1 MAEVARGDLAPEN
14 DGISATS
21 KLFAQIYSELRQLAE
36 RRMYA
41 EGTDQ
46 TLQATALVHEA
57 FVRLVDQ
64 SRPQSWDSPGHLFA
78 AAAQAMRRILVER
91 ARRKNRI
98 KNGAGFVRQAM
109 EDVSTPDPDLQLLE
123 LDDALSRL
131 TLEDSEAATIVEL
144 HHFAGLSHEAVAEAL
159 KISVYQ
165 ARQKWSFAR
174 AWLQDALTN

>member
-1 MAEVARGDLAPEN
+1 MGLSWA
-14 DGISATS
+14 S
-21 KLFAQIYSELRQLAE
+21 LRS
-36 RRMYA
+36 RSPS
-41 EGTDQ
+41 
-46 TLQATALVHEA
+46 HE
-57 FVRLVDQ
+57 
-64 SRPQSWDSPGHLFA
+64 
-78 AAAQAMRRILVER
+78 RILVER

-109 EDVSTPDPDLQLLE
+109 EDVSTPDSDLQLLE